1 MGGKA
6 HGGKRIS
13 RETALSLYSEIVDQM
28 PTVESVIL
36 CGSARRLKPTCG
48 DLDIVVVPAQDSE
61 LADRL
66 NEFFVRMFG
75 YQKSGKPAK
84 TGLFRGVQTE
94 FYVATTNN
102 YGTFK
107 QMWTGSAYHN
117 VSLRRKATKM
127 GYSLSQYG
135 LKCKSTGNV
144 VEFKSEEDLYEAL
157 STPFKKPEDR

>member
-13 RETALSLYSEIVDQM
+13 REAAMSLYSEIVDQM

-48 DLDIVVVPAQDSE
+48 DLDIVVVPAQDPE
-61 LADRL
+61 LAGELDK
-66 NEFFVRMFG
+66 FFVRMFG
-75 YQKSGKPAK
+75 HQKSGKPAK

-94 FYVATTNN
+94 FYVASPNN

-117 VSLRRKATKM
+117 VSLRRKATKL

-135 LKCKSTGNV
+135 LKCKTTGELL
-144 VEFKSEEDLYEAL
+144 EFKSEEALYEAL
-157 STPFKKPEDR
+157 NTPYKKPEDR

>member
-1 MGGKA
+1 
-6 HGGKRIS
+6 
-13 RETALSLYSEIVDQM
+13 M

>member
-48 DLDIVVVPAQDSE
+48 DLDIVVVPAQDPE
-61 LADRL
+61 LAGELDK
-66 NEFFVRMFG
+66 FFVRMFG
-75 YQKSGKPAK
+75 HQKSGKPAK
-84 TGLFRGVQTE
+84 NGLFRGVQTE
-94 FYVATTNN
+94 FYVASPNN

-117 VSLRRKATKM
+117 VSLRRKATKL

-135 LKCKSTGNV
+135 LKCKTTGELL
-144 VEFKSEEDLYEAL
+144 EFKSEEELYEAL
-157 STPFKKPEDR
+157 GTTYKRPEDR

>member
-13 RETALSLYSEIVDQM
+13 RETALRLYSEIVDQM
-28 PTVESVIL
+28 PIVESVIL

-48 DLDIVVVPAQDSE
+48 DLDIVVVPAQDPD
-61 LADRL
+61 LADQL
-66 NEFFVRMFG
+66 DKFFVRMFG
-75 YQKSGKPAK
+75 FQKSGKSAK
-84 TGLFRGVQTE
+84 NGLFRGVQTE
-94 FYVATTNN
+94 FYVASPNN

-117 VSLRRKATKM
+117 VSLRRKATKL

-135 LKCKSTGNV
+135 LKCKNTGSLL
-144 VEFKSEEDLYEAL
+144 EFKCEEALYEAL
-157 STPFKKPEDR
+157 STTYKRPEER

>member
-28 PTVESVIL
+28 PTVERVIL

-61 LADRL
+61 LADKL

-75 YQKSGKPAK
+75 HQKSGKPAK

-94 FYVATTNN
+94 FYVATQNN

-117 VSLRRKATKM
+117 VSLRRKAAKM

-135 LKCKSTGNV
+135 LKCKNTGNV

-157 STPFKKPEDR
+157 NTPFKKPEDR